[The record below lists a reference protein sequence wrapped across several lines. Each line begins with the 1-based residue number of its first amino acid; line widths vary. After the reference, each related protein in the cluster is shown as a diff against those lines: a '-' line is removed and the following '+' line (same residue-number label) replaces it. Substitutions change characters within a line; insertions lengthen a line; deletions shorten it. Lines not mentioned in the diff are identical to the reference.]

1 VDELL
6 ALVATQA
13 GGGPGPFVHLLH
25 EGSEA
30 APRSA

>member
-1 VDELL
+1 LL
-6 ALVATQA
+6 ALLATQA
-13 GGGPGPFVHLLH
+13 AGRPGPFVHLLR